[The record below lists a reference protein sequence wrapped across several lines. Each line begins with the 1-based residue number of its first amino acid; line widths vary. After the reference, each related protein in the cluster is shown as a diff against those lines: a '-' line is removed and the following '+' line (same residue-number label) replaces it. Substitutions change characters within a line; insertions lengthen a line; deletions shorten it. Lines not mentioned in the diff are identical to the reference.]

1 MQMEIHICSHCGKL
15 IEVANQTSEG
25 IYDEFAGKVL
35 VFFDNITLCDDCF
48 YELANILND
57 KRKN

>member
-1 MQMEIHICSHCGKL
+1 MEIHICSHCGKL